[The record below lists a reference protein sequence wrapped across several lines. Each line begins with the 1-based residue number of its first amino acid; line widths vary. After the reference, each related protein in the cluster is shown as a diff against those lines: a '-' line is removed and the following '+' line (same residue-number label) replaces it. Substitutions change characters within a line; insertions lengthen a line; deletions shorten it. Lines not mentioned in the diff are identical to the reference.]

1 MTPVAASLAS
11 LPRLRYRLL
20 VTCSAARRGKR
31 RVRGKRQGAHGFS
44 NSCEGFGSKLIK
56 GYIHCHRLPA

>member
-31 RVRGKRQGAHGFS
+31 RVRGKRQGAHGQQ
-44 NSCEGFGSKLIK
+44 L
-56 GYIHCHRLPA
+56 L